1 MNKIIALII
10 VYLTYSGANIY
21 AQSKVVFGTFEDNE
35 TTNMMLAALHED
47 YTSVSIGKFNS
58 LDLSL
63 DSSLSGSLPK
73 KYFIAV
79 KDSLRN
85 LDKKQ
90 AVDLLNVFRDRKIY
104 YQGRIVKKNLTEQFT
119 CSEVEKYDILISCSN
134 IRGAVLKLI
143 LSSNSKRFC
152 FFYQFERE
160 IFILYN
166 SCINDIGWDRI
177 NKFLIESRM

>member
-10 VYLTYSGANIY
+10 VYLTYSCANIY
-21 AQSKVVFGTFEDNE
+21 AQSKVVFGTFEDDE

-63 DSSLSGSLPK
+63 DSSLLGSSPK
-73 KYFIAV
+73 KYFMAL

-90 AVDLLNVFRDRKIY
+90 SAELLNIFRDRKIF

-119 CSEVEKYDILISCSN
+119 CSEVEKYDIIVSCSN
-134 IRGAVLKLI
+134 VRGTILKLI
-143 LSSNSKRFC
+143 LSSKSKRFC

-160 IFILYN
+160 IFILYD

-177 NKFLIESRM
+177 NKLTAIAR